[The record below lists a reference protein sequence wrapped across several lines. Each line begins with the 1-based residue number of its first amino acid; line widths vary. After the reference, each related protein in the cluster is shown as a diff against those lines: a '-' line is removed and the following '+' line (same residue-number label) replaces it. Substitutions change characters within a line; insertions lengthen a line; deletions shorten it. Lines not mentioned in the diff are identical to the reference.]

1 MKKAFEDSMTEY
13 GINFFCRKNAWYSYY
28 IPLLNYCK
36 FLFLGLPIR
45 WTSLSDIEKDKAL
58 LRLLDSIEMS
68 QRSIR
73 MQAAKSILYLVQGVF
88 GECLT
93 LDKQAELSRAN
104 VFLLYKYGVFYTF
117 VQLLNMEIE
126 YVVVC
131 YYFMLNVEK

>member
-1 MKKAFEDSMTEY
+1 MS
-13 GINFFCRKNAWYSYY
+13 S
-28 IPLLNYCK
+28 
-36 FLFLGLPIR
+36 FLGLPIR
-45 WTSLSDIEKDKAL
+45 WTSLSDKEKDKAL

-126 YVVVC
+126 
-131 YYFMLNVEK
+131 

>member
-1 MKKAFEDSMTEY
+1 MIS
-13 GINFFCRKNAWYSYY
+13 NFIFHFS
-28 IPLLNYCK
+28 
-36 FLFLGLPIR
+36 GLPIQ
-45 WTSLSDIEKDKAL
+45 WTSLSDKEKDKAL

-68 QRSIR
+68 QRSVR

-104 VFLLYKYGVFYTF
+104 VFLLYNYGVFYTF

-126 YVVVC
+126 
-131 YYFMLNVEK
+131 